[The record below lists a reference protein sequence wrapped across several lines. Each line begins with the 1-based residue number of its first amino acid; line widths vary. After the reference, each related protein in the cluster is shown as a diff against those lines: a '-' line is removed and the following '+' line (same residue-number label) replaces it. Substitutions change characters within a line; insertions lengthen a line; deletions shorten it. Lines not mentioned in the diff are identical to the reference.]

1 MRVNRRSLTLP
12 ALALCLLAPALLGP
26 PLGSS
31 AGAAGPPRHR
41 TTEDASV
48 VLAWERIAMTTVYP
62 ATPIPSGVP
71 ILGFTSVAMYD
82 AAKASVRRWH
92 SSETAAVAAAAH
104 GVLAHYVPA
113 AKATL
118 DAELAKTLTAVPDG
132 HAEDKGV
139 WLGQWAAARM
149 IERRKDDGYGDP
161 TIHYTL
167 APAPGIWRPV
177 PPATDMLVPWLGSL
191 DSLVLHRPVKLD
203 GPDELTST
211 AYARDYEEVR
221 TLGAA
226 TGSLRTAEQ
235 TTTAQFYNSNSATM
249 VADALIRHLE
259 KQPLSLL
266 ATAQLFARMH
276 AAMTDS
282 VIEAWRLKRDV
293 GFWRPSEAIAGA
305 ASDGNSKTQPQSGWA
320 PLIPNPAYADYVSG
334 HASVT
339 SPAVEMIRL
348 TLGEDT
354 RLELRSSNTAITDPA
369 ARVRTYPDLSS
380 IEYDAFHARIW
391 GGLHFA
397 DAMDDGYLLGHL
409 TARKVYHRLH

>member
-1 MRVNRRSLTLP
+1 MRLHRRSLTLP

-26 PLGSS
+26 PLGS
-31 AGAAGPPRHR
+31 AGAAGPSRHR

-48 VLAWERIAMTTVYP
+48 VLAWERIALATVYP

-82 AAKASVRRWH
+82 AAKASARRWH

-104 GVLAHYVPA
+104 GVLSHYVPA

-118 DAELAKTLTAVPDG
+118 DTQLATTLAGVPDG

-139 WLGQWAAARM
+139 HIGEWAAARM
-149 IERRKDDGYGDP
+149 IERRQGDGYGDP

-167 APAPGIWRPV
+167 AAGTGIWQPV

-221 TLGAA
+221 VFGAA
-226 TGSLRTAEQ
+226 TGSPRTAEQ
-235 TTTAQFYNSNSATM
+235 TATALFFNANPAIMQG
-249 VADALIRHLE
+249 DALIRHLE
-259 KQPLSLL
+259 KEPMGLL
-266 ATAQLFARMH
+266 DTARLFARSH

-293 GFWRPSEAIAGA
+293 GFWRPYEAIAA
-305 ASDGNSKTQPQSGWA
+305 AATDGNPKTQPQPGWA
-320 PLIPNPAYADYVSG
+320 PLVPNPAYADYVSG

-339 SPAVEMIRL
+339 SPMIEMIRL

-354 RLELRSSNTAITDPA
+354 SLELRSPNGPP
-369 ARVRTYPDLSS
+369 RVYADLSS

-397 DAMDDGYLLGHL
+397 DAMDDGYTLGHQ
-409 TARKVYHRLH
+409 TARKVFYRLR

>member
-1 MRVNRRSLTLP
+1 MRSHRRSLTLP

-26 PLGSS
+26 PVS
-31 AGAAGPPRHR
+31 GAAAPARHR
-41 TTEDASV
+41 TDDASV
-48 VLAWERIAMTTVYP
+48 VLAWERIAMATVYP

-71 ILGFTSVAMYD
+71 ILGFTSIAMYD
-82 AAKASVRRWH
+82 AAKASARRSH
-92 SSETAAVAAAAH
+92 SSETAAVATAAH
-104 GVLAHYVPA
+104 GVLAHYVPT

-118 DAELAKTLTAVPDG
+118 DTQLATTLAGVPDG
-132 HAEDKGV
+132 RAEDKGV
-139 WLGQWAAARM
+139 WLGRWAAARM
-149 IERRKDDGYGDP
+149 IERRKHDGYGDP

-167 APAPGIWRPV
+167 AAGPGIWQPA

-191 DSLVLHRPVKLD
+191 DPLVLHRPIRLD

-221 TLGAA
+221 TTGAA
-226 TGSLRTAEQ
+226 TGSVRTAEQ
-235 TTTAQFYNSNSATM
+235 TTIAQFFNSNSVTM
-249 VADALIRHLE
+249 VVDALLRHLE
-259 KQPLSLL
+259 KQPLPLL
-266 ATAQLFARMH
+266 DTARLIARIH
-276 AAMTDS
+276 AAQTDS

-305 ASDGNSKTQPQSGWA
+305 ATDGNSRTQPQAGWT
-320 PLIPNPAYADYVSG
+320 PLVANPNYSDYVSG

-348 TLGEDT
+348 TLGEAT
-354 RLELRSSNTAITDPA
+354 SLELRSTNTLIDPA
-369 ARVRTYPDLSS
+369 ARVRTYADLTS

-391 GGLHFA
+391 AGLHFA

-409 TARKVYHRLH
+409 TARKVHHKLH